1 LARALWRACE
11 VGDEIPVTLYEAVAK
26 VLAFVRRLRS
36 SYLPSSPMPLPRLY
50 NVDQTALDAVPDR
63 RRRARRAAA

>member
-1 LARALWRACE
+1 M
-11 VGDEIPVTLYEAVAK
+11 
-26 VLAFVRRLRS
+26 
-36 SYLPSSPMPLPRLY
+36 SPMPLPRLY